1 MRYLVLA
8 LCLAA
13 TGAATAVQAETGTDP
28 DWPCIQRKQ
37 PHLSLGQMWS
47 GPEPDDS
54 VRELART
61 PEIAALA
68 DRLEQRRL
76 PLAEA
81 EAEIAAFARTADN
94 RQLTALMVAIFDR
107 IDPHRAALIAGIARY
122 GNKQV
127 DLARRIQEHRDK
139 MEAMQ
144 KAETPDFDAIDA
156 EEEQL
161 DWDTRIFQDRQQ
173 ALTYVCETPV
183 ILEQRVFAL
192 ARAIAAGLK

>member
-1 MRYLVLA
+1 MRYLILA
-8 LCLAA
+8 LGLMAEAA
-13 TGAATAVQAETGTDP
+13 QAETGTDP

-47 GPEPDDS
+47 GPAPDDAI
-54 VRELART
+54 RALART

-76 PLAEA
+76 PVDQA
-81 EAEIAAFARTADN
+81 EAEIADYATSADN
-94 RQLTALMVAIFDR
+94 AQLTALMLAIFDR
-107 IDPHRAALIAGIARY
+107 VDPHRTALMEGIARY
-122 GNKQV
+122 GHKQV
-127 DLARRIQEHRDK
+127 ALAARIEDHRQK
-139 MEAMQ
+139 M
-144 KAETPDFDAIDA
+144 AELETAASPDFDAID
-156 EEEQL
+156 EREKQL
-161 DWDTRIFQDRQQ
+161 DWDMRIFQDRQQ

>member
-8 LCLAA
+8 LCLAV
-13 TGAATAVQAETGTDP
+13 TATATAARAESGTDP
-28 DWPCIQRKQ
+28 DWPCVQRKQ

-47 GPEPDDS
+47 GPEPDEAA
-54 VRELART
+54 RELART

-81 EAEIAAFARTADN
+81 EAEIAEFAKSADN

-127 DLARRIQEHRDK
+127 DLAKRIQGHRDK
-139 MEAMQ
+139 METMQ
-144 KAETPDFDAIDA
+144 KAEKPDFDAIDA
-156 EEEQL
+156 EEQQL

-192 ARAIAAGLK
+192 ARAIAAGLQ

>member
-1 MRYLVLA
+1 MRYLIVALGLLA
-8 LCLAA
+8 
-13 TGAATAVQAETGTDP
+13 GAAQADTGTDP

-47 GPEPDDS
+47 GPAPDDA

-76 PLAEA
+76 PLPQA
-81 EAEIAAFARTADN
+81 EAEIADYAKSADN
-94 RQLTALMVAIFDR
+94 QHLTALMLAIFDR
-107 IDPHRAALIAGIARY
+107 VEPHRAALMDGIARY
-122 GNKQV
+122 GRKQV
-127 DLARRIQEHRDK
+127 DLAARIEGHRHE
-139 MEAMQ
+139 MARLEAIDS
-144 KAETPDFDAIDA
+144 PDFDAQ
-156 EEEQL
+156 EEQL
-161 DWDTRIFQDRQQ
+161 DWDMRIFQDRQQ

-192 ARAIAAGLK
+192 GRAIAAGLK

>member
-8 LCLAA
+8 FCLMA
-13 TGAATAVQAETGTDP
+13 GAARAEGGSDP

-37 PHLSLGQMWS
+37 PHLSLGQMWA
-47 GPEPDDS
+47 GPMPDDAA
-54 VRELART
+54 RDLARS

-76 PLAEA
+76 PVDQA
-81 EAEIAAFARTADN
+81 EAEIAADARGADN
-94 RQLTALMVAIFDR
+94 QQLTALMVAIFDR
-107 IDPHRAALIAGIARY
+107 VEPHRSALIEGIARY
-122 GNKQV
+122 GRKQV
-127 DLARRIQEHRDK
+127 DLAARIEDERRQ
-139 MEAMQ
+139 MAALEA
-144 KAETPDFDAIDA
+144 ADPPDFDAMDA
-156 EEEQL
+156 QEQKL